1 MSAEYF
7 IIQNVCAMYWPEKG
21 TGCYGEFEVELA
33 GMEKCSGFT
42 IRNITVNDRR
52 VRGIG

>member
-1 MSAEYF
+1 
-7 IIQNVCAMYWPEKG
+7 MYWPEEG
-21 TGCYGEFEVELA
+21 TECYGEFEVELV

-52 VRGIG
+52 VRERKIIIIVTPLTL